1 MLRSL
6 KNIFITAALYLL
18 MTVTSH
24 AANTGNTMIKTY
36 STYNYQQTREHL
48 IAAIESNNLV
58 FFGEFD
64 HAKEA
69 KNAGLTMLPT
79 TVIIFGNPKGGTSL
93 MQAYPDMALDL
104 PFRVLIREESD
115 GRVVVGYHPVE
126 ILQTYGPDTAAIQ
139 PLKKS
144 GKISS
149 ESHSVTWRPGLI

>member
-139 PLKKS
+139 PLKKLE
-144 GKISS
+144 KLVQKAIQ
-149 ESHSVTWRPGLI
+149 

>member
-1 MLRSL
+1 M
-6 KNIFITAALYLL
+6 KTQPA
-18 MTVTSH
+18 
-24 AANTGNTMIKTY
+24 TGETY
-36 STYNYQQTREHL
+36 PKSDLFNK
-48 IAAIESNNLV
+48 A
-58 FFGEFD
+58 

-139 PLKKS
+139 PLKNLEKLVQ
-144 GKISS
+144 KAIQ
-149 ESHSVTWRPGLI
+149 

>member
-115 GRVVVGYHPVE
+115 GRVVVGYHPVDD
-126 ILQTYGPDTAAIQ
+126 ITDLWTRYCGNST
-139 PLKKS
+139 LKKS

-149 ESHSVTWRPGLI
+149 ESHSVTWRPGFI

>member
-1 MLRSL
+1 MFRFI
-6 KNIFITAALYLL
+6 KNIFITSVLYLL

-48 IAAIESNNLV
+48 FATIENNNLV
-58 FFGEFD
+58 LFGEFD
-64 HAKEA
+64 HAKAA

-79 TVIIFGNPKGGTSL
+79 TVIVFGNPKGGTPL

-115 GRVVVGYHPVE
+115 GGVVVGYHPVE

-139 PLKKS
+139 AFKNLEKLVQKA
-144 GKISS
+144 IQ
-149 ESHSVTWRPGLI
+149 

>member
-1 MLRSL
+1 
-6 KNIFITAALYLL
+6 
-18 MTVTSH
+18 
-24 AANTGNTMIKTY
+24 MIKTY

-126 ILQTYGPDTAAIQ
+126 ILQTYGPVDW
-139 PLKKS
+139 PLYFHTLF
-144 GKISS
+144 I
-149 ESHSVTWRPGLI
+149 T

>member
-126 ILQTYGPDTAAIQ
+126 ILQTYGPDTAAI
-139 PLKKS
+139 
-144 GKISS
+144 
-149 ESHSVTWRPGLI
+149 

>member
-1 MLRSL
+1 
-6 KNIFITAALYLL
+6 
-18 MTVTSH
+18 
-24 AANTGNTMIKTY
+24 MIKTY

-58 FFGEFD
+58 FGEFD

-139 PLKKS
+139 PLKIWKN
-144 GKISS
+144 
-149 ESHSVTWRPGLI
+149 

>member
-58 FFGEFD
+58 FFRKRDIFFLCIIIQSIP
-64 HAKEA
+64 A
-69 KNAGLTMLPT
+69 N
-79 TVIIFGNPKGGTSL
+79 TVFCC
-93 MQAYPDMALDL
+93 
-104 PFRVLIREESD
+104 
-115 GRVVVGYHPVE
+115 
-126 ILQTYGPDTAAIQ
+126 
-139 PLKKS
+139 
-144 GKISS
+144 
-149 ESHSVTWRPGLI
+149 

>member
-139 PLKKS
+139 SLKNLEKLVQ
-144 GKISS
+144 KAIQ
-149 ESHSVTWRPGLI
+149 

>member
-1 MLRSL
+1 
-6 KNIFITAALYLL
+6 

-104 PFRVLIREESD
+104 PFREGANKQVISSQADSLI
-115 GRVVVGYHPVE
+115 
-126 ILQTYGPDTAAIQ
+126 
-139 PLKKS
+139 
-144 GKISS
+144 KISRIWADFFPANTS
-149 ESHSVTWRPGLI
+149 NQPI

>member
-48 IAAIESNNLV
+48 IAAIESHNLV

-79 TVIIFGNPKGGTSL
+79 TVIIFGNPKGGTLL

-126 ILQTYGPDTAAIQ
+126 ILQTYGPNTAAIQ
-139 PLKKS
+139 PLKNLEKLVQ
-144 GKISS
+144 KAIQ
-149 ESHSVTWRPGLI
+149 